1 MSDFKSIEPL
11 PPLQPLPPLAPGQGQ
26 AQSQSQSGNGSQ
38 SQSQSQTQSLPEPF
52 TGYDLDPAFYDEML
66 DAQAVAPRSAYE
78 TLFERLQNM
87 PASELNGFQKA
98 ANASFLNQ
106 GITFTVYGKE
116 GGTERIFPYDLL
128 PRIITSKE
136 WDTISSGL
144 EQRVRALNA
153 FLKDIY
159 GEARIL
165 SDRAIP
171 RELIYT
177 CKHYRRE
184 LRGIKPP
191 RDVWVSICGTDLIR
205 TPDGTWTVLEDNLRV
220 PSGVSYM
227 LTSRSVMKQVL
238 PSLFQDYAVRPIDHY
253 AQVLLSTLRSL
264 APVHRPD
271 PTIVVLTPGV
281 YNSAYFE
288 HTFLAR
294 QMGVQLVE
302 GRDLLVHNNV
312 VYMRTT
318 AGLERVDVI
327 YRRVDDDFI
336 DPLSFR
342 PDSSLGVPGLL
353 NAYRAGNVGLS
364 NALGTGVADDK
375 AVYAYLPQIIRYYL
389 GEDAILPNVETF
401 LCADPPQ
408 LDHVLKNLDKLVV
421 KAVGEAGGYGMLI
434 GPHSTKAEQD
444 EFAEKIKADPRN
456 YIAQPTISLSR
467 GPCFIDNQV
476 EPRCIDLRPFVLF
489 GERVNIIPGG
499 LTRVAFK
506 KGSLVVNS
514 SQGGGSKDTWVL
526 YE

>member
-1 MSDFKSIEPL
+1 MVKEVWPRLFRD
-11 PPLQPLPPLAPGQGQ
+11 
-26 AQSQSQSGNGSQ
+26 
-38 SQSQSQTQSLPEPF
+38 
-52 TGYDLDPAFYDEML
+52 YD
-66 DAQAVAPRSAYE
+66 
-78 TLFERLQNM
+78 
-87 PASELNGFQKA
+87 
-98 ANASFLNQ
+98 
-106 GITFTVYGKE
+106 
-116 GGTERIFPYDLL
+116 
-128 PRIITSKE
+128 
-136 WDTISSGL
+136 
-144 EQRVRALNA
+144 
-153 FLKDIY
+153 
-159 GEARIL
+159 
-165 SDRAIP
+165 
-171 RELIYT
+171 
-177 CKHYRRE
+177 
-184 LRGIKPP
+184 
-191 RDVWVSICGTDLIR
+191 
-205 TPDGTWTVLEDNLRV
+205 
-220 PSGVSYM
+220 
-227 LTSRSVMKQVL
+227 
-238 PSLFQDYAVRPIDHY
+238 VRPIDHY

-264 APVHRPD
+264 APAHRPD
-271 PTIVVLTPGV
+271 PTIVLLTPGV

-302 GRDLLVHNNV
+302 GRDLLVHDNV

-342 PDSSLGVPGLL
+342 SDSSLGVPGLL

-375 AVYAYLPQIIRYYL
+375 AVYAYMPQIIKYYL
-389 GEDAILPNVETF
+389 GQDAILPNVETF
-401 LCADPPQ
+401 LCADPVM

-434 GPHSTKAEQD
+434 GPHSTKAERED
-444 EFAEKIKADPRN
+444 FAEKLKDNPRN

-467 GPCFIDNQV
+467 GPCFIDGEV
-476 EPRCIDLRPFVLF
+476 EPRCIDLRPFVLC
-489 GERVNIIPGG
+489 GERVSIVPGG